1 MLKKMKFIY
10 PLEKYL
16 NVIKQGYK
24 DCKLNIKYLKT
35 ALRPVEHL
43 QR

>member
-24 DCKLNIKYLKT
+24 DCKLDKKYFIKTLN
-35 ALRPVEHL
+35 
-43 QR
+43 QI